1 MTLRNFGNRMHGAFA
16 SWRVAREGYRA
27 RTLLVANHWDGSVQ
41 QFYHFMLG
49 YFLPLCEWL
58 DRHPG
63 TPITVRD
70 CGPMNIWW
78 EVLRETN
85 DIDVVPPGSALHAVV
100 GDRTKHVI
108 LRGLDDPTT
117 FDRRVLERA
126 RDSMLRILDIPST
139 TVAAARGAHLVVV
152 DRATSEDFYH
162 GPDSETHMSGGERR
176 STPNLA
182 ELIPLL
188 GNEVDVELIDLARM
202 TPRDQIHLMQRK
214 TILVG
219 QHGAAFAHLL
229 WMPEGST
236 IIEIAPP
243 LPSQVEEIF
252 SSLSKVMGHRFRR
265 VQQQSVHADVD
276 LPLIHAIVHE
286 ALQSQRCHPKL
297 GHHSRDDGVLDG

>member
-1 MTLRNFGNRMHGAFA
+1 MTLRDFANRVHGAAA
-16 SWRVAREGYRA
+16 SRRVAREGYRA

-49 YFLPLCEWL
+49 YFMPVCEWL

-63 TPITVRD
+63 TAITVRD
-70 CGPMNIWW
+70 CGPMNTWW
-78 EVLRETN
+78 EVLRETT
-85 DIDVVPPGSALHAVV
+85 DIDVVPPGSALHAIV
-100 GDRTKHVI
+100 GDRTKHEI

-126 RDSMLRILDIPST
+126 RDAMLRILDIPST
-139 TVAAARGAHLVVV
+139 SVPASVAHVVVV

-162 GPDSETHMSGGERR
+162 GPESETHMSGGERR

-182 ELIPLL
+182 GLIPML
-188 GNEVDVELIDLARM
+188 GGDVDVELVDLARIA
-202 TPRDQIHLMQRK
+202 PRDQFRLMQRK
-214 TILVG
+214 TILVA
-219 QHGAAFAHLL
+219 QHGAAFAHML

-252 SSLSKVMGHRFRR
+252 SSLSTVMGHQYRR
-265 VQQQSVHADVD
+265 VAQQSVHADVD
-276 LPLIHAIVHE
+276 LPEVRALVDE
-286 ALQSQRCHPKL
+286 ALQSRRQL
-297 GHHSRDDGVLDG
+297 